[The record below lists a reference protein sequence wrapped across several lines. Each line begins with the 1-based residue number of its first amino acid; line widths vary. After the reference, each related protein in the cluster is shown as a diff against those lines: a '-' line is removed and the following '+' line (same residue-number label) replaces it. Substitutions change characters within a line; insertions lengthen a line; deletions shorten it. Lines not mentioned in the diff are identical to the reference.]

1 MPGFDFP
8 RGQYLAVTSRL
19 ALGRGG
25 QTAMFLLRNRL
36 FAEQA
41 GITPTLLS
49 FDDQPD
55 YPRIRAELAASGLID
70 PSTVIL
76 NLFEWLRN
84 EPPPLA
90 PDQGSLLPDQ
100 ADLDRTDQP
109 HPDGT
114 VHLSS
119 YSKGT
124 PVMTDY
130 RRADGSVY
138 LRRGPQGL
146 LLTDRNNRVVR
157 RFGGMGALRRWWVA
171 GLFDPDPSLPVFVI
185 SDSRFALRHLV
196 PLTQHDQVRLIHVVH
211 NVHVLEPYQPGS
223 EPHPT
228 HVPVLES
235 IPQLSALVT
244 LTERQRDDIVA
255 RFDTAGN
262 VHVIPNPVD
271 RAGSANSAP
280 RQPRRFVMIGRL
292 ERQKRIEDAVR
303 AFATVVAREPG
314 ATLDI
319 YGEGSRRQE
328 VQNLLRT
335 MGLEQAVRL
344 RGYDVAA
351 KEQLH
356 TATALLLT
364 SRFEGYPLV
373 VLEALARGCPV
384 IAYDI
389 VYGPREQVR
398 SAGFLV
404 RPGDTAEL
412 AGQRRRLVRD
422 PDLRA
427 RLSTAARAEAATHSV
442 QQYLRDW
449 QTLLHRVAPQ
459 AASEEQGQ
467 EGDDDQGADDAD
479 RDRAEAAQAVGEEE
493 EHG

>member
-1 MPGFDFP
+1 MPGFAFP
-8 RGQYLAVTSRL
+8 PGQYLAVTSRL

-55 YPRIRAELAASGLID
+55 YPHIRAELAAAGQIA

-90 PDQGSLLPDQ
+90 PDQAPPLPDPV
-100 ADLDRTDQP
+100 DLDRTDQP

-124 PVMTDY
+124 AVMTDY

-138 LRRGPQGL
+138 LRRSSQGL
-146 LLTDRNNRVVR
+146 LLADRNNRVVR
-157 RFGGMGALRRWWVA
+157 RFGGLGALRRWWVT
-171 GLFDPDPSLPVFVI
+171 GLFDPDPSTPVFVV

-196 PLTQHDQVRLIHVVH
+196 PLAHQEQVRLIHVVH
-211 NVHVLEPYQPGS
+211 NIHVLEPYHPDS

-228 HVPVLES
+228 HLPVLEA

-244 LTERQRDDIVA
+244 LTERQREDIVR
-255 RFDTAGN
+255 RFDTADN
-262 VHVIPNPVD
+262 VYVIPNPVTEPSVGD
-271 RAGSANSAP
+271 EKA
-280 RQPRRFVMIGRL
+280 RQAQRFVMIGRL
-292 ERQKRIEDAVR
+292 ERQKQIEDAVR
-303 AFATVVAREPG
+303 AFATVVAEEPG

-319 YGEGSRRQE
+319 YGEGSLRE
-328 VQNLLRT
+328 ELQNQLRT
-335 MGLEQAVRL
+335 SGLEHAVRL
-344 RGYDVAA
+344 RGYDAAA

-389 VYGPREQVR
+389 AYGPREQMR

-404 RPGDTAEL
+404 RPGDTGEL
-412 AGQRRRLVRD
+412 ADQMLRLVRD
-422 PDLRA
+422 PDLLA
-427 RLSTAARAEAATHSV
+427 RLSTAARAEAGTHSV

-449 QTLLHRVAPQ
+449 QTLLHRVA
-459 AASEEQGQ
+459 SEEHGQ

-479 RDRAEAAQAVGEEE
+479 GDRAEAAEAVGEEE
-493 EHG
+493 EHD